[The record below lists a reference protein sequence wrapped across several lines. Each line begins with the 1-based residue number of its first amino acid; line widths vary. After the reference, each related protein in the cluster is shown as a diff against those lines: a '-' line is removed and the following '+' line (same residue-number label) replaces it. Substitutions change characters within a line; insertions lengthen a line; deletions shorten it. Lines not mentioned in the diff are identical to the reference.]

1 MGRVFILVGRSASG
15 KTSLQN
21 FLSKEL
27 DAPIHVS
34 CTTRSRRDSEVDGI
48 DYHFISRDEFLAKD
62 MLEKVEFAG
71 NWYGIQKDD
80 FEKTLDENKVSLL
93 ITEQSGARLFKKL
106 YGDKVVTILLDMP
119 SDISKELLLRRDGV
133 ERGIKRFNHDETL
146 DWSVSGYDWVVS
158 EDGNNWDDVRSSVLC
173 IIQSYNS

>member
-34 CTTRSRRDSEVDGI
+34 CTTRSRREGEVDGL
-48 DYHFISRDEFLAKD
+48 DYHFLTQEQFLAKD
-62 MLEKVEFAG
+62 MLEKAEFAG
-71 NWYGIQKDD
+71 NWYGIQKCD
-80 FEKTLDENKVSLL
+80 FEEILDKNKVSLL

-106 YGDKVVTILLDMP
+106 YGDKVVTILLDMAA
-119 SDISKELLLRRDGV
+119 DISKELLLRRDGV
-133 ERGIKRFNHDETL
+133 VQGTKRFEHDETL
-146 DWSVSGYDWVVS
+146 DWGAVEYDWIIK
-158 EDGNNWDDVRSSVLC
+158 EDGLNWNKVRSNVLE
-173 IIQSYNS
+173 IILSYG